1 MMEKMYAELA
11 SQFIH
16 EHVHKCMS
24 HLLFVSPIISVFS
37 ESEHCLM
44 GAHHLVSQL
53 SQVWTVDVV
62 TGASPSSQQS
72 LNHDTL
78 PGMHVSLSV
87 GIPGP
92 Q

>member
-1 MMEKMYAELA
+1 MPVDM
-11 SQFIH
+11 
-16 EHVHKCMS
+16 
-24 HLLFVSPIISVFS
+24 LFPIPNVATSVSPIISVFS
-37 ESEHCLM
+37 EARHCLM

-87 GIPGP
+87 DIPGP